1 MKIYTGSLL
10 IASAV
15 AFSPSTKPSNSKS
28 IQYPY
33 PTHIPSIFDDDDND
47 APKSENEFEGF
58 NPFDRK
64 KPKSRQRAPQIF
76 ESSTI
81 SVRKMRMRDL
91 INDLLNADE
100 TKFQSL
106 LLENEEL
113 LMDPLLNDDAV
124 LEKDTIYEKGMT
136 VEERFEK
143 YETVMLAR
151 EEKAVNKKA
160 AQILAGMR
168 EFVMSRREIA

>member
-1 MKIYTGSLL
+1 MKICTSFLL

-15 AFSPSTKPSNSKS
+15 AFAPSTKLSNSKS
-28 IQYPY
+28 IKYPY
-33 PTHIPSIFDDDDND
+33 PTHIPSIFDDDD

-76 ESSTI
+76 ESTTI

-91 INDLLNADE
+91 INELLNADE

-160 AQILAGMR
+160 ARILAGMR
-168 EFVMSRREIA
+168 EFVMSRRESA